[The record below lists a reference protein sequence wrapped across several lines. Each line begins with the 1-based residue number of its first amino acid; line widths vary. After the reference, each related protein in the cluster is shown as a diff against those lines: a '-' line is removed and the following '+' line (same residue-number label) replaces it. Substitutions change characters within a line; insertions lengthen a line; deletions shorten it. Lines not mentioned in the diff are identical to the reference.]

1 MNSLPF
7 ITLFFLLSHLLNMA
21 NLTKQPSLL
30 SLPNEIIDQIFEE
43 CHVSAHFNLALACR
57 RLAGCGKPFLQR
69 HKAAY
74 QEHGVVSDLEPL
86 TLPLLLQKVVR
97 DPYVAWNVRS
107 IEIWAT
113 RDDWYAWGSI
123 PLEVPAHIAAR
134 PMSIRPYGYSYYW
147 DETFQNEIDDPPH
160 LTEEQ
165 LDVYHDLLREHAHF
179 DEGDLEEARADFS
192 DGADFFYK
200 ILLILLCPRLN
211 SFKHVNIN
219 DPFICDNGR
228 YVEQHTASS
237 KVVIWKI
244 FLTLFQ
250 KRDVLMA
257 ISHHPK
263 KS

>member
-1 MNSLPF
+1 
-7 ITLFFLLSHLLNMA
+7 MA
-21 NLTKQPSLL
+21 DLTEKPSLTKQPSLTLL
-30 SLPNEIIDQIFEE
+30 SLPNEIIYQMFEE
-43 CHVSAHFNLALACR
+43 CHVSTHFNLALACL
-57 RLAGCGKPFLQR
+57 RLAECGKPFLQR

-74 QEHGVVSDLEPL
+74 QKYGVVSDLEPL

-113 RDDWYAWGSI
+113 RDDWLAWGSI

-134 PMSIRPYGYSYYW
+134 PLFFIGDEYSYNW
-147 DETFQNEIDDPPH
+147 DEIFQDKIDDPPQ

-165 LDVYHDLLREHAHF
+165 LDFYLDLLREHAHF
-179 DEGDLEEARADFS
+179 DEYDLDEARTEFS
-192 DGADFFYK
+192 NGADFFYK

-219 DPFICDNGR
+219 DPFISDNDW

-237 KVVIWKI
+237 NVVIWKG

-250 KRDVLMA
+250 
-257 ISHHPK
+257 
-263 KS
+263 